1 MPNARGASA
10 RYRRVVAVAQDVR
23 LRQAAEA
30 PTAKTIEEVVERM
43 WAIEAS
49 LPPSDGVA
57 CFTHLYLAVTLA
69 IRTASGRRSFRD
81 ERFLERL
88 DVVFAN
94 LFFDALRLS
103 LTRPAAVPRAWA
115 ALFEARSRPD
125 VAKIQFALAGMNAHI
140 NRDLPVA
147 LVRTATELKVDLGNC
162 APERADY
169 ETVNGLLGATEKKVK
184 REFLNGLAKEIDD
197 VLGKLDDRIAMWN
210 ADKARETAWCQGQT
224 LWTLRK
230 LPPASAAFLQA
241 LDRTVGF
248 AGRGLLV
255 PLS

>member
-1 MPNARGASA
+1 
-10 RYRRVVAVAQDVR
+10 VAVGGDQR
-23 LRQAAEA
+23 LRHAAEA
-30 PTAKTIEEVVERM
+30 PAARTIEEVVERM

-49 LPPSDGVA
+49 LPATDGVA

-69 IRTASGRRSFRD
+69 VRTASAKQAFRD
-81 ERFLERL
+81 TRFLERL

-103 LTRPAAVPRAWA
+103 FTRPSAVPSAWA
-115 ALFEARSRPD
+115 ALFEARSRPH

-147 LVRTATELKVDLGNC
+147 LVRTATELKLDLDHC
-162 APERADY
+162 APEHADY
-169 ETVNGLLGATEKKVK
+169 DTVSKLLVAIEKKVK
-184 REFLNGLAKEIDD
+184 REFLNGLVKGIDD

-210 ADKARETAWCQGQT
+210 VDKARETAWCQGQT
-224 LWTLRK
+224 IWALRK